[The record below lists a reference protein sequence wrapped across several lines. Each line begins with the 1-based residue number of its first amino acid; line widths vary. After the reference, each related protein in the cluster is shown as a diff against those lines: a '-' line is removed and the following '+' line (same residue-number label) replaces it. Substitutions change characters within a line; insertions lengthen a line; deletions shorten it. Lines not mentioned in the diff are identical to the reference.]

1 MIPKMNFKKE
11 NILIVDDDIHILE
24 LLKRHLQSM
33 QYYTFKAVSVKEALS
48 ILKSRRIDLLITD
61 IKMPDVDGFELMKYV
76 SEHYPA
82 MPILV
87 ISGYVSAKE
96 ALEMGKSGVIDYLVK
111 PFTKDEL
118 KAAVSKSLSGQR
130 HEHPKEG
137 ARATYNFRELVGDSL
152 ALNNIKE
159 IIHRVKDIKATVLIQ
174 GESGTGKELIAR
186 AIHYNG
192 KFSRKPFI
200 AVNCGAIPEDLLE
213 AELFGYEKGA
223 FTGANDSREG
233 FFQAAEGG
241 TLFLD
246 EIGNASPK
254 AQNSLL
260 RVLQEKEIQK
270 VGSQKSTKIDVRV
283 IAATNSNLINAIK
296 QSKFR
301 QDLYYRLSVVEV
313 LAPPLRERVE
323 DIAPLAELFLHKYAM
338 EYKDRAMSIAAET
351 LEILE
356 RYNWPGNI
364 RELENCIQRAVIMS
378 DAEIGPNQLP
388 DAFKFQI
395 NFPKAGLKS
404 LAEKE
409 KEYIQQVLELVEN
422 NKTKAAE
429 ILGIDRKTLRAKIG

>member
-1 MIPKMNFKKE
+1 MKMNFKKE
-11 NILIVDDDIHILE
+11 NILIVDDDIHVLE

-48 ILKSRRIDLLITD
+48 ILKSNRIDLLITD

-76 SEHYPA
+76 SEHYPS

-118 KAAVSKSLSGQR
+118 QASVSKSLSGPRQQ
-130 HEHPKEG
+130 HPREL
-137 ARATYNFRELVGDSL
+137 ATTAYNFRELVGNSP
-152 ALNNIKE
+152 ALNQIKE

-223 FTGANDSREG
+223 FTGANDTREG

-241 TLFLD
+241 TIFLD

-254 AQNSLL
+254 VQNSLL
-260 RVLQEKEIQK
+260 RVLQEKEVQK
-270 VGSQKSTKIDVRV
+270 VGSQKSTKIDIRV
-283 IAATNSNLINAIK
+283 IAATNSNLANAIK
-296 QSKFR
+296 QGKFR
-301 QDLYYRLSVVEV
+301 QDLYYRLSVVEI

-323 DIAPLAELFLHKYAM
+323 DIAPLAKLFLQKYAM
-338 EYKDRAMSIAAET
+338 EYKDRSMTIGLDT

-378 DAEIGPNQLP
+378 DGEIGPNQLP
-388 DAFKFQI
+388 DMFKFQI
-395 NFPKAGLKS
+395 NFPKDGLKS

-409 KEYIQQVLELVEN
+409 KEYIQQVLELVKN
-422 NKTKAAE
+422 NKTRAAE
-429 ILGIDRKTLRAKIG
+429 ILGIDRKTLRAKVG